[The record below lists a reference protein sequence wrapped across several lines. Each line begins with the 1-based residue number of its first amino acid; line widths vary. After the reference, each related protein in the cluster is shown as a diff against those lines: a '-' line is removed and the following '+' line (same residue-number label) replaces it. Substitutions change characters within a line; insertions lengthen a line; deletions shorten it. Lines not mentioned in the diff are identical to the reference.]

1 MFKILIDTCVWL
13 DLAKDSQQRPLLSAL
28 EELVRD
34 GRVSLI
40 VPSVVRNEFDR
51 NRARVAE
58 DSGRS
63 LTGVLRRVRDVIERL
78 GDARGKTIA
87 LKQLQDVGHRIPLLG
102 EAAIESI
109 AQIDALLAGGENIEM
124 TDAMKL
130 RGANRAILAKAP
142 FHHRKN
148 SMADAIIMET
158 YASIVST
165 KDAPG
170 TRYIFVT
177 HNIKDFSH
185 PSGSDALPHPDF
197 ADCFS
202 RVRSRYFIRLAEALH
217 RIEPALVS
225 EKMFE
230 AEATEAPRRLSEILV
245 TIEELLDKVWYNRHL
260 NTRYRIERGKTK
272 LVDKETFPV
281 RDHAT
286 RPIQKDVWEGALR
299 AAARVEKKYG
309 LENLGPWSDFEWG
322 MLNGKLSALRWALGD
337 EWDNLDT

>member
-1 MFKILIDTCVWL
+1 MFKILIDTCVWI
-13 DLAKDSQQRPLLSAL
+13 DLARDAQQHALLSAL

-34 GRVSLI
+34 GRISLI
-40 VPSVVRNEFDR
+40 VPRIVRDEFDR

-63 LTGVLRRVRDVIERL
+63 LTSVLKRVRDVVERL
-78 GDARGKTIA
+78 GDTRGKTIA
-87 LKQLQDVGHRIPLLG
+87 LKQLQDVGHKIPSLG

-109 AQIDALLAGGENIEM
+109 ARIDTLLAGGEIIEM
-124 TDAMKL
+124 TDAVMLKA
-130 RGANRAILAKAP
+130 ANRAISGKAP

-158 YASIVST
+158 YASLVSA
-165 KDAPG
+165 KAPG
-170 TRYIFVT
+170 TRFIFVT
-177 HNIKDFSH
+177 HNVKDFSY
-185 PSGSDALPHPDF
+185 PSKSDTSPHPDF

-202 RVRSRYFIRLAEALH
+202 RVRSRYFIRLAEALR

-225 EKMFE
+225 DMMLEHE
-230 AEATEAPRRLSEILV
+230 ARDVPRRLSETV
-245 TIEELLDKVWYNRHL
+245 AAIEEFLDKVWYNRHL
-260 NTRYRIERGKTK
+260 NTRYRIERGQTK

-286 RPIQKDVWEGALR
+286 RPIQRDVWKMAQR
-299 AAARVEKKYG
+299 AATRVERRYG
-309 LENLGPWSDFEWG
+309 IENLGPWSDFEWG